1 MKQKILIIS
10 GSMVHRTP
18 HVKMYMNIFD
28 RLGVEYDVVVWNRK
42 GDSTDGIYSNYILYN
57 HKTDDQYPF
66 WRKIIDNWRF
76 SKFVLKKVDP
86 NKYSAA
92 IVIDIA
98 AAVFFSGFLIK
109 YFKKRFLFDIR
120 DYSPFCRFS
129 ITQKLIK
136 LLINSSYRTIISS
149 AGFKSWLPKD
159 INYVISHNID
169 YDTFCKLE
177 KSDFK
182 LLHKDKIKILMIGNL
197 RDPEANKKVI
207 DAFANKDNYSLDIVG
222 DGAAGPIL
230 RKHQYDIKAMNV
242 KFFGFYQKDHEIGF
256 YQDAD
261 FVTCCMDDNILSNY
275 LMSNRIYLAVL
286 THKPIICFAGSYQS
300 KVIED
305 YGIGIAIE
313 RNADMFTSTNHYLSQ
328 FDRDL
333 YEANRIKFL
342 HIVKVEYS
350 VFLNTLKLFCQL

>member
-57 HKTDDQYPF
+57 HKTDDQYPVLEKDKLIIGDF
-66 WRKIIDNWRF
+66 PNSFSRKLIQISIRLLLLLILPQRF
-76 SKFVLKKVDP
+76 
-86 NKYSAA
+86 
-92 IVIDIA
+92 
-98 AAVFFSGFLIK
+98 FFSGFLIK

-230 RKHQYDIKAMNV
+230 RKHQYDIKALNV

-261 FVTCCMDDNILSNY
+261 FVTCC
-275 LMSNRIYLAVL
+275 
-286 THKPIICFAGSYQS
+286 
-300 KVIED
+300 
-305 YGIGIAIE
+305 IG
-313 RNADMFTSTNHYLSQ
+313 
-328 FDRDL
+328 
-333 YEANRIKFL
+333 
-342 HIVKVEYS
+342 
-350 VFLNTLKLFCQL
+350 